1 GIRRDRD
8 VACDLLAYE
17 LGAYDLAHLGATGA
31 SNRAAQRVDRCECIG
46 GDDCTPCENRQ
57 APYAGN
63 RVRGVDDPRPSL
75 DPREL
80 GPAFIDDD
88 GGRVC
93 GTAVDADDQSITAH
107 PMLLLREPARVGG
120 SR

>member
-1 GIRRDRD
+1 
-8 VACDLLAYE
+8 
-17 LGAYDLAHLGATGA
+17 
-31 SNRAAQRVDRCECIG
+31 
-46 GDDCTPCENRQ
+46 NRQ
-57 APYAGN
+57 APYAGS

-75 DPREL
+75 DAREL

-107 PMLLLREPARVGG
+107 PMLLLREPARVGVSLMPPTINTMMDPSSENQSG
-120 SR
+120 STSRGILSNCCAAQSAKSTTMAALMPRIASR